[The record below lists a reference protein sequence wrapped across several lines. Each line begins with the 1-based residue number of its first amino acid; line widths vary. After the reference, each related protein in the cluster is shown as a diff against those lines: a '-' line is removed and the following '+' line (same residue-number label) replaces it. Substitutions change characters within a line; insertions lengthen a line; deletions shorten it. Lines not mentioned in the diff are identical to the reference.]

1 MVNIFESEE
10 TRPSLTSEAHRTN
23 VENPVKPVM
32 LDEVFYEDHNLII
45 KKICFWEKCSL
56 WPDEETR
63 YFKVLLPGG
72 LASNFHCI
80 GTYALPDGRRA
91 TDAVFHYLSDFRYGV
106 AKTVIPGQGYSYIN
120 TNFEQISDSYNEASD
135 FYNGYAIIKLLD
147 KKN

>member
-1 MVNIFESEE
+1 MTQERNQ
-10 TRPSLTSEAHRTN
+10 RRN
-23 VENPVKPVM
+23 YWK
-32 LDEVFYEDHNLII
+32 
-45 KKICFWEKCSL
+45 KCSL
-56 WPDEETR
+56 WPDKETG

-72 LASNFHCI
+72 LTSNFHCI

-135 FYNGYAIIKLLD
+135 FYNGFAQNPY
-147 KKN
+147 